1 MCILT
6 WRKQDFLTFFYRK
19 SKVYSA
25 GLLSLTGGISPCILL
40 HTIALA
46 RCIFDCSLNIWAQ
59 QSNIKGG
66 WKWNPNYVEH
76 LIWQIKG
83 KSGHTRKFYLT
94 NSKEL
99 STKFCHWPD
108 WKENFWNFDY
118 CQIKYWPKKV
128 SHKLLNLKIALL
140 LFPQSTHE
148 TRAIKFCDRML
159 LHIATNS
166 VIPGSHIR
174 NLQNMPLWYYA
185 TEIREVLSLHG
196 FFLLKT
202 RVFVGYSIY
211 IFEIPIGLL
220 IVLCKWYVDYKSSS
234 CETSRHS
241 SQVVVGHLNL
251 LWAVA
256 AFLQH

>member
-1 MCILT
+1 M
-6 WRKQDFLTFFYRK
+6 
-19 SKVYSA
+19 
-25 GLLSLTGGISPCILL
+25 L
-40 HTIALA
+40 H
-46 RCIFDCSLNIWAQ
+46 
-59 QSNIKGG
+59 
-66 WKWNPNYVEH
+66 
-76 LIWQIKG
+76 IWQPDQPQCAPTHIPGIRIIDINVEENISKILIKSFSFK
-83 KSGHTRKFYLT
+83 KSGNLVIEG
-94 NSKEL
+94 NSISQIQKN
-99 STKFCHWPD
+99 SPTKFCHWPD

-174 NLQNMPLWYYA
+174 NLQNMPIWYYP

-234 CETSRHS
+234 CGTSRHS